1 MRRRLAQF
9 LGPVLAVAVFVVA
22 LLALRHELRNYH
34 YHDIARALL
43 ALPPQRVLAAV
54 GLTALGYFVL
64 TGYDTLALRYIP
76 HPLPYRRIA
85 FASFVG
91 YSFSQNLG
99 FSWLTG
105 GSVRFRLYSSWGL
118 SAIAVTNLVAFCG
131 LTFWLGVLTIGGLAF
146 LFQPQG
152 ITALTRLSV
161 GQARLIGALLVAAVL
176 GYVALSAFLRKRIT
190 IRDWQFR
197 MPPLSLAVG
206 QVV

>member
-9 LGPVLAVAVFVVA
+9 LGPVLALAIFAVA

-34 YHDIARALL
+34 LHDITRSVL
-43 ALPPQRVLAAV
+43 ALPLHRVLAAI

-64 TGYDTLALRYIP
+64 TGYDTLALRYIR

-99 FSWLTG
+99 FPWLTG

-118 SAIAVTNLVAFCG
+118 SAIAITNLVAFCG

-152 ITALTRLSV
+152 ITSILRLSA
-161 GQARLIGALLVAAVL
+161 GEARLIGGPLLPAVF
-176 GYVALSAFLRKRIT
+176 G
-190 IRDWQFR
+190 
-197 MPPLSLAVG
+197 
-206 QVV
+206 

>member
-9 LGPVLAVAVFVVA
+9 LGPVLAVAIFVVA

-34 YHDIARALL
+34 YHDIARGLL
-43 ALPPQRVLAAV
+43 ALPPQRVLTAV

-64 TGYDTLALRYIP
+64 TGYDTLALRYIR

-99 FSWLTG
+99 FPWLTG
-105 GSVRFRLYSSWGL
+105 GSVSFRLYSSWGL

-131 LTFWLGVLTIGGLAF
+131 LTFWLGVLTISGLTF
-146 LFQPQG
+146 LLQPQG
-152 ITALTRLSV
+152 ITSPLHLSAA
-161 GQARLIGALLVAAVL
+161 QARLIGGLLLPAVF
-176 GYVALSAFLRKRIT
+176 G
-190 IRDWQFR
+190 
-197 MPPLSLAVG
+197 
-206 QVV
+206 